1 MKALKIIAGVSGAIG
16 LAVGAL
22 LIAVSIGLTTWIGR
36 GDTVALPQVSVQT
49 DDGYVILDEFDLM
62 GETPDRFRWV
72 DDFGRATISVR
83 SDSGEDVFIGIAN
96 TSSIGSSLR
105 TGDLDAGTW
114 TVSDF
119 GPQASVDWEVS
130 EGPWSLVVT
139 GPDSEALS
147 MTIEAEVPASPLRG
161 AAGLVGATG
170 VAFAMFGGLLLWIGV
185 RRESPTD
192 PPSNPAS
199 VPATA

>member
-1 MKALKIIAGVSGAIG
+1 MKAIKILAGVTGAISLMIG
-16 LAVGAL
+16 AV

-36 GDTVALPQVSVQT
+36 GDTVALPQVSVHT
-49 DDGYVILDEFDLM
+49 DDGYVILDDFDLM

-83 SDSGEDVFIGIAN
+83 SESGEDVFIGIAN
-96 TSSIGSSLR
+96 TSSIRSSARSGVLE
-105 TGDLDAGTW
+105 AETW

-119 GPQASVDWEVS
+119 GPRASVDWDAS

-139 GPDSEALS
+139 GPDTEPLN
-147 MTIEAEVPASPLRG
+147 MTIDAEVPASPLRG

-170 VAFAMFGGLLLWIGV
+170 VAFALFGGLLLWVGV
-185 RRESPTD
+185 RRETPTD
-192 PPSNPAS
+192 PPSNTAS